1 MDISA
6 VVVVI
11 ILTALFL
18 SALVWMEIHSRKN
31 SSRERPRDAK
41 SSGINEKQDVIYEN
55 R

>member
-6 VVVVI
+6 IIVVI

-18 SALVWMEIHSRKN
+18 GALVWMEIHARKN
-31 SSRERPRDAK
+31 SSVERPRGAK
-41 SSGINEKQDVIYEN
+41 SSEVNEKQNVIYEN